1 MHGARMRAKPFS
13 SGGSFAI
20 ARGFLSK
27 SKTTSTTL
35 YQSLLARIGSLDIMM
50 DRQTGNNPSFGLLR
64 LVDYLVVI
72 YCVLR
77 ILGESQVR
85 NLDEED

>member
-1 MHGARMRAKPFS
+1 
-13 SGGSFAI
+13 
-20 ARGFLSK
+20 
-27 SKTTSTTL
+27 
-35 YQSLLARIGSLDIMM
+35 MM
-50 DRQTGNNPSFGLLR
+50 DRQTGNNPFFGHLR

-85 NLDEED
+85 DLDEED